1 MEKVI
6 CKIATLFNATVCMRH
21 PSRKEKILKLR
32 IFPLST
38 CKKES
43 LPSEVYVTVCCNIDQ
58 LLLNLDCCFGV
69 RHHAAAAAVAVAVV
83 AVVGSISSLY

>member
-38 CKKES
+38 CMKES
-43 LPSEVYVTVCCNIDQ
+43 LPSEVYVTVRCNIDQ
-58 LLLNLDCCFGV
+58 LLLTLECCSGV
-69 RHHAAAAAVAVAVV
+69 RHHAAAAAATTA
-83 AVVGSISSLY
+83 A